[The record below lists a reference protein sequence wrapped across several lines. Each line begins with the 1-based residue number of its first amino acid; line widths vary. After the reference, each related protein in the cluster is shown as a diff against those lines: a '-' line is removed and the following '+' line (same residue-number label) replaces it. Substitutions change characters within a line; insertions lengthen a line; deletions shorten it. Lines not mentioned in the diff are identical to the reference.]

1 MQIQQRWRT
10 FSAGG
15 GGGLGEAITVSSITT
30 ATTAT
35 YKRERSG
42 EEGTTVLSPFRFGLS
57 KQRRVKEGF
66 STSFAKPL
74 PASVNRVIN
83 ERTLASPCRC
93 RFPLFLRT
101 PTQRRWQRRDVV
113 GEFPDEITHL
123 RFHWTLR
130 VGPTISPVKT
140 KVNRTPESR
149 ASPFDKMICQLNTR
163 HVAEEDVLSH
173 VSEYHSWR

>member
-1 MQIQQRWRT
+1 MRLSRLAVLPLLPPPPT
-10 FSAGG
+10 
-15 GGGLGEAITVSSITT
+15 
-30 ATTAT
+30 
-35 YKRERSG
+35 KERGVEKKARRCSLHFALAYQSRG
-42 EEGTTVLSPFRFGLS
+42 VL
-57 KQRRVKEGF
+57 RRASLLCFGF

-113 GEFPDEITHL
+113 GEFADEIIHL
-123 RFHWTLR
+123 RFHWMMR

-140 KVNRTPESR
+140 KVNPTPELR
-149 ASPFDKMICQLNTR
+149 ASAFDKIICQLNTR